1 MLIKYGISTRCEI
14 SAQSTKPAEINFI
27 MNVEQNRLNTFS
39 NWPSDASV
47 TPQRIAKAGFF
58 STNRGLEVECF
69 SCGVKI
75 STWNYGDQ
83 VMARHRT
90 LNPQCPFV
98 LNPVASG
105 NVACVVPPTS
115 VPSSSFYDYK
125 NEAVRLA
132 SFENWP
138 IPEVVSPEDL
148 AKAGFYSL
156 KSEDNTKCAFCKGV
170 VRAWEPND
178 IPDIEHKRHFPQ
190 CPFVLSVINSRLGNS
205 ENSSDRTTTTNP
217 AFKNINLVNPSS
229 LDGNL
234 DKLGVQKH
242 NGPTRPEY
250 GTVESRLKS
259 YSSWSPHLI
268 QTPDILAQAGFF
280 YEGSSKYFP

>member
-1 MLIKYGISTRCEI
+1 
-14 SAQSTKPAEINFI
+14 
-27 MNVEQNRLNTFS
+27 
-39 NWPSDASV
+39 
-47 TPQRIAKAGFF
+47 
-58 STNRGLEVECF
+58 
-69 SCGVKI
+69 
-75 STWNYGDQ
+75 
-83 VMARHRT
+83 MARHRT

-105 NVACVVPPTS
+105 NVACIVPPTS

-148 AKAGFYSL
+148 ARAGFYSL

-280 YEGSSKYFP
+280 YEGKHFA